1 MPLTPEEIQALDAHF
16 GYQGTI
22 SATPRTNLKAEQ
34 KRLETGESEA
44 AKLEA
49 ARKDADI
56 AREKTFGK
64 IKGSLDAVEK
74 NIETMNKEGG
84 YSPLYENEELLFG
97 VLPGVKPTVQFLRS
111 QGAADLPLLGNVGQ
125 ALTNRESMQTN
136 TGALAAQLKGLIRG
150 KGEGAWTDKD
160 QEFLMMM
167 LPSGK
172 GYDTDKNII
181 ESLRSGTLINDID
194 TYRNSAEWG
203 AGLENSKET
212 NPQNWNTGVQQIE
225 DIAPKSGA
233 RKQFEDMKA
242 KKSAPQQGIKFL
254 GFE

>member
-1 MPLTPEEIQALDAHF
+1 MPLTPEEIQALDSHF
-16 GYQGTI
+16 GYQGTVT
-22 SATPRTNLKAEQ
+22 ATPRPNLKATQ

-49 ARKDADI
+49 ARKDTDI
-56 AREKTFGK
+56 TREKTFGK
-64 IKGSLDAVEK
+64 IKGSLNAVEQ

-111 QGAADLPLLGNVGQ
+111 QGAADLPLLGDVGK
-125 ALTNRESMQTN
+125 ALTNRESMQSN
-136 TGALAAQLKGLIRG
+136 TGALAAQLKGIIRG
-150 KGEGAWTDKD
+150 NGEGVWTDKD

-181 ESLRSGTLINDID
+181 ESLRNGTLINDVD
-194 TYRNSAEWG
+194 AYRNSAEWQ
-203 AGLENSKET
+203 AGLET
-212 NPQNWNTGVQQIE
+212 NPQNWNTGVQQIQ
-225 DIAPKSGA
+225 DTAPKSGA
-233 RKQFEDMKA
+233 RKQFEQV
-242 KKSAPQQGIKFL
+242 KKKKQGYDLEFDPTTGTFK
-254 GFE
+254 

>member
-1 MPLTPEEIQALDAHF
+1 MPLTPEEIQALDSHF
-16 GYQGTI
+16 GYQGSVT
-22 SATPRTNLKAEQ
+22 ATPKAAPNLKAEQ
-34 KRLETGESEA
+34 KGLEASESEG
-44 AKLEA
+44 AKLAA

-56 AREKTFGK
+56 ARKNAFGK
-64 IKGSLDAVEK
+64 IRGSLGAVEK
-74 NIETMNKEGG
+74 NIETMNSEGG

-97 VLPGVKPTVQFLRS
+97 TLPGIKPTVQFLRS
-111 QGAADLPLLGNVGQ
+111 QGIADLPLVGNVGQ

-194 TYRNSAEWG
+194 TYRNTAEWG
-203 AGLENSKET
+203 AGLESNKET
-212 NPQNWNTGVQQIE
+212 NPQNWNTGVEQIQ
-225 DIAPKSGA
+225 DTAPKSGA
-233 RKQFEDMKA
+233 RKQFEAIKA
-242 KKSAPQQGIKFL
+242 KKSNNDGWGIVQ
-254 GFE
+254 